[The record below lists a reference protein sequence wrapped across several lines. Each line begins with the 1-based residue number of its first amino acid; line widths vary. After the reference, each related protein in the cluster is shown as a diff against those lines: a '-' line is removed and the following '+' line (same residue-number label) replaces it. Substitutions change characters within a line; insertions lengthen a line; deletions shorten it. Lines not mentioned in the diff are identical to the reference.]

1 MLITIRHARAYK
13 KKYASG
19 WYSAAMV
26 FAINTP
32 MTVFIET
39 LQRYLA
45 IGELLDYAQK

>member
-19 WYSAAMV
+19 WYSAAKV

-39 LQRYLA
+39 HPGYLE
-45 IGELLDYAQK
+45 IGELLGYAQK